1 MVRMPSGI
9 MLSVLTSCVT
19 GFCSALTMLSYKLG
33 LINDYLDPTA
43 SCGLSILFL
52 FSCRN
57 RVKPPLKKKRNPFF
71 YLGSVT
77 VNKFLV
83 SKETMVL
90 LRWEGET

>member
-1 MVRMPSGI
+1 MVRMPSGVV
-9 MLSVLTSCVT
+9 LSVLTSCVT

-33 LINDYLDPTA
+33 LINDHLDPTA

-57 RVKPPLKKKRNPFF
+57 RVKPPLKKTQSFF
-71 YLGSVT
+71 YLSSVT

-83 SKETMVL
+83 SKETVVL